1 MQRQAYRS
9 SCEFFGGGV
18 RFRTNPRAS
27 LTSQNTKVTRV
38 VTTVTRLDTPKP
50 HRYHLR
56 FRFQHGTSPRV
67 MFESLSDKLKR
78 TLKNL
83 RGEGVL
89 TKEHVDAALRE
100 IRLALL
106 EADVNYKVAKD
117 FIASVQQ
124 KAEGQQV
131 WQELKPSEQV
141 VKIVFD
147 ELVELLGGQSS
158 RLVFTKQ
165 LPNTVMVVGL
175 QGSGKTTST
184 GKIARWLAK
193 NQERKPLLLSV
204 DVYRPAAREQL
215 RVIAKATG
223 QQIFEYP
230 ESNDPLTLVREAQ
243 KHAQQTGFDTL
254 LIDTAGRL
262 HIDDELMEEL
272 VNIKNETHPVKIL
285 FVADAM
291 TGQDAVRSAE
301 ESHRRIGITGV
312 ILTKMDGDARGGAA
326 LSIKQVTGQ
335 PVKFV
340 GVGERYDALEPFY
353 PDRVA
358 QRILG
363 MGDVLSLIEEVQ
375 AKVDQE
381 EAEEQLKK
389 LQKNEFTLDDFRSQL
404 RQVKKLGSF
413 SKIMKLLPDQ
423 LLGGM
428 GMPQLNDEQSA
439 MMEKELKRTEA
450 IIDSMTWAE
459 RNDHRILNANRRR
472 RIARGSGTNV
482 TAVNQLIKQYVE
494 MRQMM
499 RQLSSSGLFGGGGL
513 KSKMLRKMTGMPDMA
528 GFSGDDGELPQLPTG
543 PMGASPSRRSK
554 KKQHKRKRKKRK

>member
-1 MQRQAYRS
+1 
-9 SCEFFGGGV
+9 
-18 RFRTNPRAS
+18 
-27 LTSQNTKVTRV
+27 
-38 VTTVTRLDTPKP
+38 
-50 HRYHLR
+50 
-56 FRFQHGTSPRV
+56 

-117 FIASVQQ
+117 FIASVKE

-131 WQELKPSEQV
+131 WLELKPSDQV

-158 RLVFTKQ
+158 RLVFTRTA
-165 LPNTVMVVGL
+165 PNAVMIVGL

-184 GKIARWLAK
+184 GKIARWLAQ
-193 NQERKPLLLSV
+193 NQQRKPLLLST

-215 RVIAKATG
+215 KVIAKATG
-223 QQIFEYP
+223 QSIFENP
-230 ESNDPLTLVREAQ
+230 ETNDPLELTRGALQ
-243 KHAQQTGFDTL
+243 HARDTGYDTL

-272 VNIKNETHPVKIL
+272 VKIKSETHPVEIL

-301 ESHRRIGITGV
+301 EFHRRVGITGV
-312 ILTKMDGDARGGAA
+312 VLTKMDGDARGGAA
-326 LSIKQVTGQ
+326 LSIKQVIGQ

-340 GVGERYDALEPFY
+340 GVGEKYDALEPFY

-363 MGDVLSLIEEVQ
+363 MGDVLSLIETVQ
-375 AKVDQE
+375 DKIDQADA
-381 EAEEQLKK
+381 EAQLEK
-389 LQKNEFTLDDFRSQL
+389 LQRNQFTLDDFRSQL

-413 SKIMKLLPDQ
+413 SKILKLLPDQ
-423 LLGGM
+423 LLGGV
-428 GMPQLNDEQSA
+428 GMPDLTDEQSA
-439 MMEKELKRTEA
+439 MMEKEMRRTEA
-450 IIDSMTWAE
+450 IIDSMTREE
-459 RNDHRILNANRRR
+459 RMNHMILNANRRR
-472 RIARGSGTNV
+472 RIARGSGTTV
-482 TAVNQLIKQYVE
+482 QQVNALIKQYTE
-494 MRQMM
+494 MRRMM
-499 RQLSSSGLFGGGGL
+499 QGMFSGGGL
-513 KSKMLRKMTGMPDMA
+513 RGKMMRRMA
-528 GFSGDDGELPQLPTG
+528 GLPGMEGEGDPMMAGLPAGLPGT
-543 PMGASPSRRSK
+543 SRRK
-554 KKQHKRKRKKRK
+554 KKKKKRRK

>member
-1 MQRQAYRS
+1 
-9 SCEFFGGGV
+9 
-18 RFRTNPRAS
+18 
-27 LTSQNTKVTRV
+27 
-38 VTTVTRLDTPKP
+38 
-50 HRYHLR
+50 
-56 FRFQHGTSPRV
+56 

-78 TLKNL
+78 ALKNL

-89 TKEHVDAALRE
+89 TPEHVDAALRE
-100 IRLALL
+100 IRMALL

-117 FIASVQQ
+117 FIAAVKA

-147 ELVELLGGQSS
+147 ELVELLGGTSS
-158 RLVFTKQ
+158 RLVFTKSV
-165 LPNTVMVVGL
+165 PNVVMIVGL

-184 GKIARWLAK
+184 GKIALWLSK
-193 NQERKPLLLSV
+193 NQERKPLLVST
-204 DVYRPAAREQL
+204 DVNRPAAREQL
-215 RVIAKATG
+215 KVIAKATG
-223 QQIFEYP
+223 QQIFEKP
-230 ESNDPLTLVREAQ
+230 ESNDPVELAREAY
-243 KHAQQTGFDTL
+243 KHAQQLGFDTL

-262 HIDDELMEEL
+262 HVDDELMEEL
-272 VNIKNETHPVKIL
+272 VKIKADTRPVEIL

-291 TGQDAVRSAE
+291 TGQDAVRSGE
-301 ESHRRIGITGV
+301 EFHRRVGITGV
-312 ILTKMDGDARGGAA
+312 VLTKMDGDARGGAA

-340 GVGERYDALEPFY
+340 GVGEKYDALEPFY
-353 PDRVA
+353 PDRIA

-375 AKVDQE
+375 SKVDQS

-423 LLGGM
+423 LLGGI
-428 GMPQLNDEQSA
+428 GMPNLDEEQSA
-439 MMEKELKRTEA
+439 QMEAELKRTEA
-450 IIDSMTWAE
+450 IIDSMTRKE
-459 RNDHRILNANRRR
+459 RSDHRLLNASRRR
-472 RIARGSGTNV
+472 RIAMGSGTTV
-482 TAVNQLIKQYVE
+482 AEVNQLIKQYAE

-499 RQLSSSGLFGGGGL
+499 RQMSNSGLFGGGGGGGL
-513 KSKMLRKMTGMPDMA
+513 KGRMARKMAGMMGMPDM
-528 GFSGDDGELPQLPTG
+528 GGM
-543 PMGASPSRRSK
+543 MGAGNGGGGDQPSLTAGAGGGTAARK
-554 KKQHKRKRKKRK
+554 KFRKKPRHKKRK

>member
-1 MQRQAYRS
+1 
-9 SCEFFGGGV
+9 
-18 RFRTNPRAS
+18 
-27 LTSQNTKVTRV
+27 
-38 VTTVTRLDTPKP
+38 
-50 HRYHLR
+50 
-56 FRFQHGTSPRV
+56 

-106 EADVNYKVAKD
+106 EADVNFKVAKD
-117 FIASVQQ
+117 FISSVKE

-147 ELVELLGGQSS
+147 ELVQLLGGQSS
-158 RLVFTKQ
+158 RLVFTRQ
-165 LPNTVMVVGL
+165 IPNVVMIVGL
-175 QGSGKTTST
+175 QGSGKTTSA
-184 GKIARWLAK
+184 GRIARWLAK
-193 NQERKPLLLSV
+193 NQERKPLLVSV

-215 RVIAKATG
+215 KVIARATG
-223 QQIFEYP
+223 QQIFEQS
-230 ESNDPLTLVREAQ
+230 ETNDPLTLVREAF

-272 VNIKNETHPVKIL
+272 VSIKSETHPVEIL

-301 ESHRRIGITGV
+301 EFHRRIGITGV

-340 GVGERYDALEPFY
+340 GVGEKYDALEPFY

-375 AKVDQE
+375 AKVDQD
-381 EAEEQLKK
+381 EAETQLKK
-389 LQKNEFTLDDFRSQL
+389 LQRNQFTLDDFRSQL

-413 SKIMKLLPDQ
+413 SKILKLLPDQ
-423 LLGGM
+423 LLGGV
-428 GMPQLNDEQSA
+428 GMPDLTDEQTEL
-439 MMEKELKRTEA
+439 MEKEMKRTEA
-450 IIDSMTWAE
+450 IIDSMTGEE
-459 RNDHRILNANRRR
+459 RSNHLILNANRRR
-472 RIARGSGTNV
+472 RIARGSGTTV
-482 TAVNQLIKQYVE
+482 AQVNSLIKQYTE
-494 MRQMM
+494 MRRMM
-499 RQLSSSGLFGGGGL
+499 QSMFGGGGL
-513 KSKMLRKMTGMPDMA
+513 GGKMMRRMAGMTGMD
-528 GFSGDDGELPQLPTG
+528 GDGGD
-543 PMGASPSRRSK
+543 PMMG
-554 KKQHKRKRKKRK
+554 

>member
-1 MQRQAYRS
+1 
-9 SCEFFGGGV
+9 
-18 RFRTNPRAS
+18 
-27 LTSQNTKVTRV
+27 
-38 VTTVTRLDTPKP
+38 
-50 HRYHLR
+50 
-56 FRFQHGTSPRV
+56 

-89 TKEHVDAALRE
+89 TPAHVDAALRE

-117 FIASVQQ
+117 FIAAVRE

-131 WQELKPSEQV
+131 WQDLKPSEQV

-147 ELVELLGGQSS
+147 ELVDLLGGTSS
-158 RLVFTKQ
+158 RLVFTKTV
-165 LPNTVMVVGL
+165 PNVVMIVGL

-184 GKIARWLAK
+184 GKIAMWLAK
-193 NQERKPLLLSV
+193 NQERKPLLVST
-204 DVYRPAAREQL
+204 DVNRPAAREQL
-215 RVIAKATG
+215 KVIARATG
-223 QQIFEYP
+223 QQIFENP
-230 ESNDPLTLVREAQ
+230 ASNDAVELARGAYQ
-243 KHAQQTGFDTL
+243 HAQQLGYDTL

-272 VNIKNETHPVKIL
+272 VRIKADTRPVEIL

-301 ESHRRIGITGV
+301 EFHRRIGITGV

-326 LSIKQVTGQ
+326 LSIKQVTSQ

-340 GVGERYDALEPFY
+340 GVGEKYDALEPFY
-353 PDRVA
+353 PDRIA

-363 MGDVLSLIEEVQ
+363 MGDVLSLVEQVQ
-375 AKVDQE
+375 DKLDQA

-389 LQKNEFTLDDFRSQL
+389 IQKNEFTLDDFRNQL

-428 GMPQLNDEQSA
+428 GMPQLDEEQSA
-439 MMEKELKRTEA
+439 EMEQQLKRTEA
-450 IIDSMTWAE
+450 IIDSMTRYE

-472 RIARGSGTNV
+472 RIARGSGTSV
-482 TAVNQLIKQYVE
+482 TEVNALIKQYVE

-499 RQLSSSGLFGGGGL
+499 RQLSGSGLFGGAGGGGGGGL
-513 KSKMLRKMTGMPDMA
+513 KGRMMRRMAGMMGMPDMSGMMGGA
-528 GFSGDDGELPQLPTG
+528 GAGDDGEGSGMPGLPQLP
-543 PMGASPSRRSK
+543 GAPSRKKLRKKPRHK
-554 KKQHKRKRKKRK
+554 KKR

>member
-1 MQRQAYRS
+1 
-9 SCEFFGGGV
+9 
-18 RFRTNPRAS
+18 
-27 LTSQNTKVTRV
+27 
-38 VTTVTRLDTPKP
+38 
-50 HRYHLR
+50 
-56 FRFQHGTSPRV
+56 

-89 TKEHVDAALRE
+89 TKEHVEAALRE

-117 FIASVQQ
+117 FIASVKE

-141 VKIVFD
+141 VKIVYD
-147 ELVELLGGQSS
+147 ELVDLLGGQSS

-165 LPNTVMVVGL
+165 IPNTVMVVGL

-193 NQERKPLLLSV
+193 NQERKPLLVSV

-215 RVIAKATG
+215 RVIARTTG
-223 QQIFEYP
+223 QQIFEEP
-230 ESNDPLTLVREAQ
+230 ETNDPITLVRDAH

-272 VNIKNETHPVKIL
+272 VTIKNETHPVEIL

-301 ESHRRIGITGV
+301 EFHRRVGITGV

-375 AKVDQE
+375 DKVDQS
-381 EAEEQLKK
+381 EAEEQLRK

-423 LLGGM
+423 LLGGF
-428 GMPQLNDEQSA
+428 GMPQLDDEQSK
-439 MMEKELKRTEA
+439 MMEQELKRTEA

-472 RIARGSGTNV
+472 RIARGSGTTV
-482 TAVNQLIKQYVE
+482 ASVNQLIKQYVE

-499 RQLSSSGLFGGGGL
+499 RQLSSSGLFGGSGL
-513 KSKMLRKMTGMPDMA
+513 KSRMMRKMTGMPDIS
-528 GFSGDDGELPQLPTG
+528 GFGGDGADLPSLPSGPPRKKL
-543 PMGASPSRRSK
+543 K
-554 KKQHKRKRKKRK
+554 KKKKKRRR

>member
-1 MQRQAYRS
+1 
-9 SCEFFGGGV
+9 
-18 RFRTNPRAS
+18 
-27 LTSQNTKVTRV
+27 
-38 VTTVTRLDTPKP
+38 
-50 HRYHLR
+50 
-56 FRFQHGTSPRV
+56 

-89 TKEHVDAALRE
+89 TKEHIDTALRE

-117 FIASVQQ
+117 FIVSVKE

-141 VKIVFD
+141 VKIVYD
-147 ELVELLGGQSS
+147 ELVDLLGGQSS

-165 LPNTVMVVGL
+165 IPNVVMIVGL

-184 GKIARWLAK
+184 GKIARWLAA
-193 NQERKPLLLSV
+193 NQERKPLLVSV

-215 RVIAKATG
+215 KVIAKATG
-223 QQIFEYP
+223 QQIFEHT
-230 ESNDPLTLVREAQ
+230 ETNDPLTLVREAF

-262 HIDDELMEEL
+262 HIDEELMDELA
-272 VNIKNETHPVKIL
+272 NIKHETHPVEIL

-301 ESHRRIGITGV
+301 EFHRRIGITGV
-312 ILTKMDGDARGGAA
+312 VLTKMDGDARGGAA

-340 GVGERYDALEPFY
+340 GVGEKYDALEPFY

-375 AKVDQE
+375 SKVDQS

-423 LLGGM
+423 LLGGI
-428 GMPQLNDEQSA
+428 GMPQMDEEQTKQ
-439 MMEKELKRTEA
+439 METEMKRTES
-450 IIDSMTWAE
+450 IIDSMTLEE
-459 RNDHRILNANRRR
+459 RTDHKILNANRRR

-482 TAVNQLIKQYVE
+482 AEVNKLIKQYTE

-499 RQLSSSGLFGGGGL
+499 RQLTSSGLFGGSGL
-513 KSKMLRKMTGMPDMA
+513 KGKMMRRMAGMPDMA
-528 GFSGDDGELPQLPTG
+528 ELAGMGGD
-543 PMGASPSRRSK
+543 GADMPSFPSLTAAAGPSRK
-554 KKQHKRKRKKRK
+554 KLKKKRKKKRR

>member
-1 MQRQAYRS
+1 
-9 SCEFFGGGV
+9 
-18 RFRTNPRAS
+18 
-27 LTSQNTKVTRV
+27 
-38 VTTVTRLDTPKP
+38 
-50 HRYHLR
+50 
-56 FRFQHGTSPRV
+56 

-117 FIASVQQ
+117 FIASVKE
-124 KAEGQQV
+124 KAEGQKV
-131 WQELKPSEQV
+131 WLELKPSEQV

-158 RLVFTKQ
+158 RLVFTKTS
-165 LPNTVMVVGL
+165 PNVVMIVGL

-184 GKIARWLAK
+184 GKIARWLAQ
-193 NQERKPLLLSV
+193 NQDRKPLLLST

-215 RVIAKATG
+215 KVIAKATG
-223 QQIFEYP
+223 QSIFEKP
-230 ESNDPLTLVREAQ
+230 ETNDPLELTRAAL
-243 KHAQQTGFDTL
+243 QQARDVGYDTL

-272 VNIKNETHPVKIL
+272 VSIKSETHPVEIL

-301 ESHRRIGITGV
+301 EFHRRIGITGV
-312 ILTKMDGDARGGAA
+312 VLTKMDGDARGGAA
-326 LSIKQVTGQ
+326 LSIKQVIGQ

-340 GVGERYDALEPFY
+340 GVGEKYDALEPFY

-363 MGDVLSLIEEVQ
+363 MGDVLSLIEQVQ
-375 AKVDQE
+375 DKVDQD
-381 EAEEQLKK
+381 EAEAQLKK
-389 LQKNEFTLDDFRSQL
+389 LQKNQFTLDDFRSQL

-413 SKIMKLLPDQ
+413 SKILKLLPDQ
-423 LLGGM
+423 LLGGV
-428 GMPQLNDEQSA
+428 GMPDLTDEQSEL
-439 MMEKELKRTEA
+439 MEKELKRTEA
-450 IIDSMTWAE
+450 IIDSMTGQE
-459 RNDHRILNANRRR
+459 RANHMILNANRRR
-472 RIARGSGTNV
+472 RIARGSGTTV
-482 TAVNQLIKQYVE
+482 AQVNSLIKQYTE
-494 MRQMM
+494 MRRMM
-499 RQLSSSGLFGGGGL
+499 QGMFSGGGL
-513 KSKMLRKMTGMPDMA
+513 RGKMMRRMAGMSGMDSEAGDPMTSGMPGLPA
-528 GFSGDDGELPQLPTG
+528 GVPGT
-543 PMGASPSRRSK
+543 SRRK
-554 KKQHKRKRKKRK
+554 KKKKKKRR

>member
-1 MQRQAYRS
+1 
-9 SCEFFGGGV
+9 
-18 RFRTNPRAS
+18 
-27 LTSQNTKVTRV
+27 
-38 VTTVTRLDTPKP
+38 
-50 HRYHLR
+50 
-56 FRFQHGTSPRV
+56 

-117 FIASVQQ
+117 FIASVKE

-131 WQELKPSEQV
+131 WLELKPSEQV

-147 ELVELLGGQSS
+147 ELVEMLGGQSS
-158 RLVFTKQ
+158 RLVFTKTS
-165 LPNTVMVVGL
+165 PNVVMIVGL

-184 GKIARWLAK
+184 GKIARWLAQ
-193 NQERKPLLLSV
+193 NQQRKPLLLST

-223 QQIFEYP
+223 QSIFERP
-230 ESNDPLTLVREAQ
+230 ETNDPLELTRAAL
-243 KHAQQTGFDTL
+243 QQARDVGYDTL

-272 VNIKNETHPVKIL
+272 VTIKSETHPVEIL

-301 ESHRRIGITGV
+301 EFHKRVGITGV
-312 ILTKMDGDARGGAA
+312 VLTKMDGDARGGAA
-326 LSIKQVTGQ
+326 LSIKQVIGQ

-340 GVGERYDALEPFY
+340 GVGEKYDALEPFY

-375 AKVDQE
+375 DKVDQT
-381 EAEEQLKK
+381 EAEAQLKK
-389 LQKNEFTLDDFRSQL
+389 LQRNQFTLDDFRSQL

-413 SKIMKLLPDQ
+413 SKILKLLPDQ
-423 LLGGM
+423 LLGGV
-428 GMPQLNDEQSA
+428 GMPDLTDEQTEL
-439 MMEKELKRTEA
+439 MEKEMRRTEA
-450 IIDSMTWAE
+450 IIDSMTRAE
-459 RNDHRILNANRRR
+459 RVNHMILNANRRR
-472 RIARGSGTNV
+472 RIARGSGTTV
-482 TAVNQLIKQYVE
+482 AQVNSLIKQYTE
-494 MRQMM
+494 MRRMM
-499 RQLSSSGLFGGGGL
+499 QGMFSGGGL
-513 KSKMLRKMTGMPDMA
+513 RGKMMRRMA
-528 GFSGDDGELPQLPTG
+528 GIQGMEGNGDPMMAGLPAGLPG
-543 PMGASPSRRSK
+543 SSRK
-554 KKQHKRKRKKRK
+554 KKKKKKRRR

>member
-1 MQRQAYRS
+1 
-9 SCEFFGGGV
+9 
-18 RFRTNPRAS
+18 
-27 LTSQNTKVTRV
+27 
-38 VTTVTRLDTPKP
+38 
-50 HRYHLR
+50 
-56 FRFQHGTSPRV
+56 

-78 TLKNL
+78 ALKNL

-89 TKEHVDAALRE
+89 TPEHVDAALRE

-117 FIASVQQ
+117 FIASVKA

-147 ELVELLGGQSS
+147 ELTELLGGTSS
-158 RLVFTKQ
+158 RLVFTKTS
-165 LPNTVMVVGL
+165 PNVVMIVGL

-184 GKIARWLAK
+184 GKIAMWLAK
-193 NQERKPLLLSV
+193 NQQRKPLLVST
-204 DVYRPAAREQL
+204 DVNRPAARQQL
-215 RVIAKATG
+215 AVIAKATG
-223 QQIFEYP
+223 QSIFEKP
-230 ESNDPLTLVREAQ
+230 ESNDPVELAREAF
-243 KHAQQTGFDTL
+243 KHAQQTGYDTL

-272 VNIKNETHPVKIL
+272 VRIKGETRPVEIL

-301 ESHRRIGITGV
+301 EFHRQVGITGV
-312 ILTKMDGDARGGAA
+312 VLTKMDGDARGGAA

-340 GVGERYDALEPFY
+340 GVGEKYDALEPFY
-353 PDRVA
+353 PDRIA

-375 AKVDQE
+375 SKVDQG
-381 EAEEQLKK
+381 EAEAQLEK
-389 LQKNEFTLDDFRSQL
+389 LQKNKFTLDDFRGQL
-404 RQVKKLGSF
+404 RQVKRMGSF
-413 SKIMKLLPDQ
+413 SKIMKMLPDQ

-428 GMPQLNDEQSA
+428 GMPQMDEEQSA
-439 MMEKELKRTEA
+439 EMEQQLKRTEA
-450 IIDSMTWAE
+450 IIDSMTREE
-459 RNDHRILNANRRR
+459 REDHRILNASRRR
-472 RIARGSGTNV
+472 RVARGSGSTV
-482 TAVNQLIKQYVE
+482 TEVNQLIKQYVE

-499 RQLSSSGLFGGGGL
+499 QQLSRSGLFGGGAAGGGGGGL
-513 KSKMLRKMTGMPDMA
+513 KGRMMRRMAGMMGMPDVSGLMGGGGGEDGGDA
-528 GFSGDDGELPQLPTG
+528 GLPPGLPPAPG
-543 PMGASPSRRSK
+543 HRK
-554 KKQHKRKRKKRK
+554 KKKPRHKKRK

>member
-1 MQRQAYRS
+1 
-9 SCEFFGGGV
+9 
-18 RFRTNPRAS
+18 
-27 LTSQNTKVTRV
+27 
-38 VTTVTRLDTPKP
+38 
-50 HRYHLR
+50 
-56 FRFQHGTSPRV
+56 

-78 TLKNL
+78 TLKSL

-117 FIASVQQ
+117 FIASVKE

-131 WQELKPSEQV
+131 WLELKPSDQV

-147 ELVELLGGQSS
+147 ELVDLLGGQSS
-158 RLVFTKQ
+158 RLVFTRTA
-165 LPNTVMVVGL
+165 PNAVMIVGL

-184 GKIARWLAK
+184 GKIARWLAQ
-193 NQERKPLLLSV
+193 NQQRKPLLLST

-215 RVIAKATG
+215 KVIAKATG
-223 QQIFEYP
+223 QSIFEKP
-230 ESNDPLTLVREAQ
+230 ETNDPLELTRGALQ
-243 KHAQQTGFDTL
+243 HARDTGYDTL

-272 VNIKNETHPVKIL
+272 VRIKADTRPVEIL
-285 FVADAM
+285 FVVDAM
-291 TGQDAVRSAE
+291 SGQDAVRSAE
-301 ESHRRIGITGV
+301 EFHRRVGITGV
-312 ILTKMDGDARGGAA
+312 VLTKMDGDARGGAA

-340 GVGERYDALEPFY
+340 GVGEKYDALEPFY
-353 PDRVA
+353 PDRIA

-375 AKVDQE
+375 AKVDQT

-389 LQKNEFTLDDFRSQL
+389 LQKNQFTLDDFRSQL

-423 LLGGM
+423 LLGGI
-428 GMPQLNDEQSA
+428 GMPNLDEEQTKQ
-439 MMEKELKRTEA
+439 MEKELKRTES
-450 IIDSMTWAE
+450 IIDSMTLAE
-459 RNDHRILNANRRR
+459 RYDHKILNANRRR
-472 RIARGSGTNV
+472 RIARGSGTSV
-482 TAVNQLIKQYVE
+482 AEVNALIKQYTE

-499 RQLSSSGLFGGGGL
+499 RQLSGSGMFGGGGGL
-513 KSKMLRKMTGMPDMA
+513 KGKLMRRMAGMAGMPDLGAM
-528 GFSGDDGELPQLPTG
+528 GGNGGEDGGLPALPS
-543 PMGASPSRRSK
+543 SPARKKLRK
-554 KKQHKRKRKKRK
+554 KKRH

>member
-1 MQRQAYRS
+1 
-9 SCEFFGGGV
+9 
-18 RFRTNPRAS
+18 
-27 LTSQNTKVTRV
+27 
-38 VTTVTRLDTPKP
+38 
-50 HRYHLR
+50 
-56 FRFQHGTSPRV
+56 

-89 TKEHVDAALRE
+89 TREHVDAALRE

-117 FIASVQQ
+117 FIASVQA

-131 WQELKPSEQV
+131 WLELKPSEQV

-158 RLVFTKQ
+158 RLVFTKTI
-165 LPNTVMVVGL
+165 PNVVMIVGL

-184 GKIARWLAK
+184 GKIARWLAQ
-193 NQERKPLLLSV
+193 NQSRKPLLLST

-223 QQIFEYP
+223 QSIFEKP
-230 ESNDPLTLVREAQ
+230 ETNDPLELTREALR
-243 KHAQQTGFDTL
+243 HARDVGYDTL

-262 HIDDELMEEL
+262 HIDDELMTEL
-272 VNIKNETHPVKIL
+272 VNIKSETHPVEIL

-301 ESHRRIGITGV
+301 EFHRRIGITGV
-312 ILTKMDGDARGGAA
+312 VLTKMDGDARGGAA
-326 LSIKQVTGQ
+326 LSIKQVIGQ

-340 GVGERYDALEPFY
+340 GVGEKYDALEPFY

-363 MGDVLSLIEEVQ
+363 MGDVLSLIEQVQ
-375 AKVDQE
+375 DKVDQD

-389 LQKNEFTLDDFRSQL
+389 LQRNQFTLDDFRSQL

-413 SKIMKLLPDQ
+413 SKILKLLPDQ
-423 LLGGM
+423 LVGGM
-428 GMPQLNDEQSA
+428 GMPDMTDEQTQL
-439 MMEKELKRTEA
+439 MEREMKRTEA
-450 IIDSMTWAE
+450 IIDSMTQAE
-459 RNDHRILNANRRR
+459 RMNHMILNANRRR
-472 RIARGSGTNV
+472 RIVRGSGTTV
-482 TAVNQLIKQYVE
+482 AQVNSLIKQYTE
-494 MRQMM
+494 MRRMM
-499 RQLSSSGLFGGGGL
+499 QQLSGSGMFGGGGL
-513 KSKMLRKMTGMPDMA
+513 KGKMMRRMA
-528 GFSGDDGELPQLPTG
+528 GIPGMDAGGGDPMMPGLPAG
-543 PMGASPSRRSK
+543 PSRK
-554 KKQHKRKRKKRK
+554 KKKKKKRRH

>member
-1 MQRQAYRS
+1 
-9 SCEFFGGGV
+9 
-18 RFRTNPRAS
+18 
-27 LTSQNTKVTRV
+27 
-38 VTTVTRLDTPKP
+38 
-50 HRYHLR
+50 
-56 FRFQHGTSPRV
+56 

-117 FIASVQQ
+117 FIASVKE

-131 WQELKPSEQV
+131 WLELKPSEQV

-147 ELVELLGGQSS
+147 ELVNLLGGQSS
-158 RLVFTKQ
+158 RLVFTKTS
-165 LPNTVMVVGL
+165 PNVVMIVGL

-184 GKIARWLAK
+184 GKIARWLAQ
-193 NQERKPLLLSV
+193 NQQRKPLLLST

-223 QQIFEYP
+223 QSIFEKP
-230 ESNDPLTLVREAQ
+230 ETNDPLELAQ
-243 KHAQQTGFDTL
+243 AALQHARDVGYDTL

-272 VNIKNETHPVKIL
+272 VSIKSETHPVEIL

-301 ESHRRIGITGV
+301 EFHKRVGITGV
-312 ILTKMDGDARGGAA
+312 VLTKMDGDARGGAA
-326 LSIKQVTGQ
+326 LSIKHVIGQ

-340 GVGERYDALEPFY
+340 GVGEKYDALEPFY

-375 AKVDQE
+375 SKVDQD
-381 EAEEQLKK
+381 EAEAQLKK
-389 LQKNEFTLDDFRSQL
+389 LQRNQFTLDDFRSQL
-404 RQVKKLGSF
+404 GQVKKLGSF
-413 SKIMKLLPDQ
+413 SKILKLLPDQ
-423 LLGGM
+423 LLGGV
-428 GMPQLNDEQSA
+428 GMPDLTDEQTEL
-439 MMEKELKRTEA
+439 MEKELRRTEA
-450 IIDSMTWAE
+450 IIDSMTRAE
-459 RNDHRILNANRRR
+459 RTNHMILNANRRR
-472 RIARGSGTNV
+472 RIARGSGATV
-482 TAVNQLIKQYVE
+482 AQVNSLIKQYTE
-494 MRQMM
+494 MRRMM
-499 RQLSSSGLFGGGGL
+499 QGMFSGGGL
-513 KSKMLRKMTGMPDMA
+513 RGLGGKMMRRAAGIPGMEGDGGDAMMAGMPGLPA
-528 GFSGDDGELPQLPTG
+528 G
-543 PMGASPSRRSK
+543 PSRK
-554 KKQHKRKRKKRK
+554 KKKKKKRRR